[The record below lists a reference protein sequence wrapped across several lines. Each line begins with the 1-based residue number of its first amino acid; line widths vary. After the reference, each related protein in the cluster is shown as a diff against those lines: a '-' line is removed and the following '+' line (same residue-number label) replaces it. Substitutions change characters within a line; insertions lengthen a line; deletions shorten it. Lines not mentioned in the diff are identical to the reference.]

1 MCGSCAHSTEACGS
15 MAETCHA
22 TIVAKTVARNA
33 GGKSGFCIAAFDH
46 SRQRLV
52 RLVAA
57 HGDATPFWVTLEV
70 TGLEVGMR
78 VLYRRCESSIASSL
92 DRYPHKTDDV
102 PCVRVWCCT
111 TCDTA
116 DQTSLFDLL
125 APVARSSLDSF
136 WPAYV
141 RASGNAVKLD
151 SKVPSLIAVA
161 GTLTQISDM
170 IQRTGHAELQLDDG
184 STVRGFYRSCAA
196 ISFVG

>member
-1 MCGSCAHSTEACGS
+1 
-15 MAETCHA
+15 
-22 TIVAKTVARNA
+22 
-33 GGKSGFCIAAFDH
+33 
-46 SRQRLV
+46 
-52 RLVAA
+52 
-57 HGDATPFWVTLEV
+57 
-70 TGLEVGMR
+70 MR
-78 VLYRRCESSIASSL
+78 VLYHRCESSIASSL

-102 PCVRVWCCT
+102 PCVSVWCCT

-136 WPAYV
+136 WPVHV

-151 SKVPSLIAVA
+151 SKVPSLITVA

-184 STVRGFYRSCAA
+184 STVRGLRIMCCHQLRWLIPKVPSTGEPLLVGRFILGLTRSNAHHPDTCGMLLVSCAPA
-196 ISFVG
+196 GATGVFPGASKPNNRGRKRKR